1 MLKIKSKFMQTVFH
15 QPGTSARKASVMALF
30 CALAVGAE
38 ANLSKLPHRESVPV
52 GMESRGAGTVIESFQ
67 GITDA
72 EALISDITAG
82 CHVSGGGSEVT
93 LKFPH
98 QAVFEKLSFVNDGI
112 EGEVR
117 VYSSADSKRWI
128 PLGGGQVRA
137 GDRQFVLNSGSSQG
151 RYVKVEFDTQ
161 KSGTIRCLRVLGNAT
176 DVQYQIRQP
185 EDGSGKPLNLADGI
199 GGGRMIYA
207 TMNESETGERMVVYD
222 LGRQRLVSEFGSV
235 HSRQPV
241 NFRVYAFDALPE
253 KENWRGRMQ
262 LSLQDVVRAATL
274 LADVN
279 DPGQGVARAKLDR
292 PAKAR
297 YIALSWKAAQ
307 GNAPTDFVSYD
318 VTVTGTCVAAWLPAE
333 GAALADSGSAPN
345 PQNSGPHEN
354 PAADEAETRSD
365 RDSSA
370 MTALFTASQERWDD
384 GPSQGLTV
392 PAFYSHYLGARDV
405 IAGAAFASGG
415 RASAGASKSAGF
427 GNGRAKA
434 NEEPVEGDEVAA
446 EEEFEG
452 PPVFLEWSRA
462 PSAP

>member
-1 MLKIKSKFMQTVFH
+1 MQTVFH

-67 GITDA
+67 GITGA

-117 VYSSADSKRWI
+117 VYSSTDLKRWT
-128 PLGGGQVRA
+128 PLGGGQIRA

-151 RYVKVEFDTQ
+151 RYVRVEFDTQ
-161 KSGTIRCLRVLGNAT
+161 KSGTIRCLRVFGDAT
-176 DVQYQIRQP
+176 DAQYQIWQP
-185 EDGSGKPLNLADGI
+185 EDGSGKPLNLADGL

-222 LGRQRLVSEFGSV
+222 LGQQRLVSEFGSV

-262 LSLQDVVRAATL
+262 LSLQDVVRTAAL

-297 YIALSWKAAQ
+297 YIALSWKASQ
-307 GNAPTDFVSYD
+307 GNTAADFVSYD
-318 VTVTGTCVAAWLPAE
+318 VTVSGPCVAAWTPAE
-333 GAALADSGSAPN
+333 RGALADSGSAAN
-345 PQNSGPHEN
+345 PRNSGLQEN
-354 PAADEAETRSD
+354 QAADEAETRSD
-365 RDSSA
+365 RGSNA
-370 MTALFTASQERWDD
+370 MTALFTASQESWDD
-384 GPSQGLTV
+384 GPSPGLTV

-405 IAGAAFASGG
+405 IAGASFASGG
-415 RASAGASKSAGF
+415 RASAGGSKSAGF
-427 GNGRAKA
+427 LGNGRAKA
-434 NEEPVEGDEVAA
+434 NEEPTGGGEVAA